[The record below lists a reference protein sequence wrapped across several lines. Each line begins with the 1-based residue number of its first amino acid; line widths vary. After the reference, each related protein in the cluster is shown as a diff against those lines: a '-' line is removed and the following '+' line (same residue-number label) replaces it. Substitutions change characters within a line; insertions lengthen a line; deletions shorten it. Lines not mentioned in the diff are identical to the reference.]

1 MNLLCFLGAVGLSV
15 ASGSGLLPDY
25 AVETAPSEC
34 YRSLYSFAYNGS
46 GAADDAPLQT
56 YSFAC
61 GDDDSFACYLGWRW
75 TPVAFPGVID
85 VSWVVEPSTD
95 YLSSSEL
102 GSRRFQVNY
111 SFVDLPFRRADAG
124 SASYDRYKLENVAF
138 RDEPTDW
145 DFAYTEFYRPDG
157 IYYNPHAWL
166 TTWTEDINVSSSSYT
181 FGGDLEFMGTAQ
193 FVRAT
198 ASTSLD
204 IPADLLRAFD
214 DDFQGTYSIYEL
226 NGNGLDASLQDIQDY
241 VKDAAIE
248 ILKEVSL
255 YGHWTDSE
263 TDAWYDGYDTGK
275 DEGRIEGYQDGL
287 RDGADGVQPYEV
299 VNFYDVFSMIISTPL
314 TFLYTSLDVELFSG
328 TPYAF
333 NPGTFVVSILIV
345 LMIWRIVVMV
355 IGIKNGG

>member
-15 ASGSGLLPDY
+15 ASGSGLLPSY
-25 AVETAPSEC
+25 APSTVSDEC
-34 YRSLYSFAYNGS
+34 YRSLYSFAYNGA
-46 GAADDAPLQT
+46 GAADDAELQT
-56 YSFAC
+56 YSVAC
-61 GDDDSFACYLGWRW
+61 ADDDSFACYLGWRW
-75 TPVAFPGVID
+75 TPKAFPGVID
-85 VSWVVEPSTD
+85 VSWVFEPSTD
-95 YLSSSEL
+95 SISSSDL

-124 SASYDRYKLENVAF
+124 SSSYDRYKLEKVAF
-138 RDEPTDW
+138 RDELTDW
-145 DFAYTEFYRPDG
+145 DFDYTELYRPDG

-166 TTWTEDINVSSSSYT
+166 TTWTENINVSSSAYT
-181 FGGDLEFMGTAQ
+181 FGGDLEYMSSAQ

-198 ASTSLD
+198 ATTSLN

-214 DDFQGTYSIYEL
+214 DAFQGQYSIYEL
-226 NGNGLDASLQDIQDY
+226 NDHGLDASLQAIQDY
-241 VKDAAIE
+241 VKDVAIE
-248 ILKEVSL
+248 ILKEISL

-263 TDAWYDGYDTGK
+263 TDAWNDGFDTGK
-275 DEGRIEGYQDGL
+275 DEGITEGYTRGL
-287 RDGADGVQPYEV
+287 QDGADGVQPYEV

-314 TFLYTSLDVELFSG
+314 TFLYTSLDVEIFSG